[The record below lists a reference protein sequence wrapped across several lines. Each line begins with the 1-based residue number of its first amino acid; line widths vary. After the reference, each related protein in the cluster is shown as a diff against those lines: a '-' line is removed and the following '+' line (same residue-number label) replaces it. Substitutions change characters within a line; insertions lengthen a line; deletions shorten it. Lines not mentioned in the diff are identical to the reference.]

1 MKNLLLILLL
11 FLAGCS
17 VKKDNCKK
25 DCCKKETKKCCVKYL

>member
-17 VKKDNCKK
+17 MKEEVS
-25 DCCKKETKKCCVKYL
+25 KKETKKCCVKYL